1 MGKWVMLGKSRCTLH
16 IKTVSSCSMFAR
28 FFSELTNLSQQC
40 YYVWDYSTTP
50 ETGSGTW
57 FSEKKKH
64 WGFKD
69 RKKRRWNSA
78 EPAIQG
84 RMSRA
89 KPPDYPVELHVN
101 HWSWTS
107 LAGLSAQ
114 TADNTTWNSCTF
126 RPRLH
131 CQTSCCVGSFSVWEQ
146 QLSHQLDLFL
156 VKKPGDM

>member
-16 IKTVSSCSMFAR
+16 IKTVSSCSMFAGS
-28 FFSELTNLSQQC
+28 FQNSPTSLNSAIMSETIPLHQKLVLAPGSQK
-40 YYVWDYSTTP
+40 
-50 ETGSGTW
+50 
-57 FSEKKKH
+57 KKKH